1 MEIFRKHKSIN
12 IYIYIYST
20 ILDKLQYYIT
30 KYRQTNSPDIKCSN
44 SAAIGY
50 NDGLYVIS
58 GHT

>member
-12 IYIYIYST
+12 IYIYST